1 MFIRLLII
9 GDQQQI
15 NVMARQLMADLPDHL
30 EKNVIVE
37 RRGADREDE
46 TNGIDGAHFQTAGES
61 VGAIAPA
68 LRFSLNPGAGLL
80 RHIVVAVQRPADGRD
95 GDPKVVWQWLFSD
108 IKIPVFA

>member
-46 TNGIDGAHFQTAGES
+46 TNGIDGAHFQAAGES

-68 LRFSLNPGAGLL
+68 LRF
-80 RHIVVAVQRPADGRD
+80 
-95 GDPKVVWQWLFSD
+95 
-108 IKIPVFA
+108 